1 MFVWLVAAFV
11 GNAGCSTPGTSE
23 TASSS
28 TPFAGTRV
36 AALALPADE
45 RAALLRAAAAA
56 LARNPDP
63 LPVVHVE
70 GTLPTHPSYARSSQ
84 ARMEW
89 RSLSVLASAYAMTR
103 EARYLD
109 GYARFLAAW
118 LDVYVVS
125 GNPIDE
131 TALGEWLLAYRSAGA
146 ALPPALAQRMRQFGC
161 DLAIRYTQPQ
171 PASRRT
177 STNNWQS
184 HRAKLAVMGAHVCGQ
199 PDLIARAGAVFAA
212 QIESNLLPSGESVDF
227 AERDAVHYV
236 VYSVEPLLEAAL
248 FAHAQGQPLFGIEGS
263 KGQSVGR
270 TLDWLAPYARGD
282 RTHEEFVN
290 SKVRFDAQRAAAGVP
305 GFAGPFDPKKARTT
319 YWLATR
325 LDARWLELSNTLGS
339 PWITQ
344 RAPWL
349 VQ

>member
-1 MFVWLVAAFV
+1 MAAFL
-11 GNAGCSTPGTSE
+11 GTAGCSTPRE
-23 TASSS
+23 PATASFS
-28 TPFAGTRV
+28 TSVAATRV

-63 LPVVHVE
+63 VPVVHIE

-84 ARMEW
+84 ARTEW
-89 RSLSVLASAYAMTR
+89 RSLAVLANAYAMTR

-109 GYARFLAAW
+109 GYVRYLSAW
-118 LDVYVVS
+118 LDVYVIS

-161 DLAIRYTQPQ
+161 DLAFRYAQPQ

-184 HRAKLAVMGAHVCGQ
+184 HRAKLAVMGAHVCGE
-199 PDLIARAGAVFAA
+199 PTLIARAGAVFAA
-212 QIESNLLPSGESVDF
+212 QIENNLLPSGESVDF

-248 FAHAQGQPLFGIEGS
+248 FAHAQGQPLFAIEGS
-263 KGQSVGR
+263 KGQSIGR
-270 TLDWLAPYARGD
+270 TLDWLAPYVRGD
-282 RTHEEFVN
+282 RTHEEFVR
-290 SKVRFDAQRAAAGVP
+290 SRVPFDAQRAAAGVP

-319 YWLATR
+319 YWLAAR
-325 LDARWLELSNTLGS
+325 LDAKWLELSSALGR

-344 RAPWL
+344 RASWL
-349 VQ
+349 LQ